1 MCIFQE
7 QVVQGTACSQE
18 KLYILEEIMTKVL
31 KRAVLGGGILVGM
44 VVLWGCAST
53 GGVESGKP
61 APSSGYS
68 ILGKET
74 TVVDWDGRTL
84 GAEATPE
91 WLASAN
97 RGDFSAFIQI
107 HKNTGQVK
115 KEHSVF
121 KRSTG
126 TGADLRAA
134 TMRADMAYA
143 RNVARELQQ
152 SVNVFA
158 AEQARAGN
166 IDDTTRQAI
175 EEVTQTQSN
184 AEITGH
190 AKVVDYWQQVIE
202 VDPLTGNK
210 SSRYIVYQI
219 YEIEPDTWTKTTA
232 KYVKEVL
239 GGVPDEL
246 TPEQDFVKDLVGQMM
261 DDARFPT
268 VLSQQEALQKAEAAK
283 RMADVQAEL
292 APAQQKAAAE
302 QELAKI
308 MQEGKTERTQIVAD
322 ARTEQVQAQ
331 ADATKT
337 AYLSGNPVYTSAAT
351 VTAADQEWVEAE
363 ALAAAIL
370 FG

>member
-1 MCIFQE
+1 MTILLKKAIFFG
-7 QVVQGTACSQE
+7 VA
-18 KLYILEEIMTKVL
+18 L
-31 KRAVLGGGILVGM
+31 AGIA
-44 VVLWGCAST
+44 VLWGCVST
-53 GGVESGKP
+53 GSVESGKP

-84 GAEATPE
+84 GAEATPA
-91 WLASAN
+91 WLAPAN
-97 RGDFSAFIQI
+97 RGDFSAFIQAYS
-107 HKNTGQVK
+107 KPEN
-115 KEHSVF
+115 SVF

-126 TGADLRAA
+126 TGADVRAA

-152 SVNVFA
+152 SINVFA

-166 IDDTTRQAI
+166 IGDATRQAI
-175 EEVTQTQSN
+175 EEVTKTQSN

-219 YEIEPDTWTKTTA
+219 YEIDPNTWAQTTA

-239 GGVPDEL
+239 NGVPDEL

-292 APAQQKAAAE
+292 APAQQKAAAD

-322 ARTEQVQAQ
+322 ARAEQVQAQ

-337 AYLSGNPVYTSAAT
+337 AYLSGNPVYANAAT

>member
-1 MCIFQE
+1 M
-7 QVVQGTACSQE
+7 T
-18 KLYILEEIMTKVL
+18 ILL
-31 KRAVLGGGILVGM
+31 KKATFFGVALAGIA
-44 VVLWGCAST
+44 VLWGCVST
-53 GGVESGKP
+53 GSVESGKP
-61 APSSGYS
+61 DPSSGYS

-84 GAEATPE
+84 GAEATPA
-91 WLASAN
+91 WLAPAN
-97 RGDFSAFIQI
+97 RGDFSAFIQAYS
-107 HKNTGQVK
+107 KPEN
-115 KEHSVF
+115 SVF

-126 TGADLRAA
+126 TGADVRAA

-152 SVNVFA
+152 SINVFA

-184 AEITGH
+184 VEITGH
-190 AKVVDYWQQVIE
+190 AKVVEYWQQVIE
-202 VDPLTGNK
+202 VDPLTENK

-292 APAQQKAAAE
+292 ASAQQKAAAE

>member
-1 MCIFQE
+1 M
-7 QVVQGTACSQE
+7 T
-18 KLYILEEIMTKVL
+18 ILL
-31 KRAVLGGGILVGM
+31 KKDTFFGVALAGIA
-44 VVLWGCAST
+44 VLWGCVST
-53 GGVESGKP
+53 GSVESGKP
-61 APSSGYS
+61 DPSSGYS

-84 GAEATPE
+84 GAAATPE

-97 RGDFSAFIQI
+97 RGDFSAFIKI

-184 AEITGH
+184 VEITGH
-190 AKVVDYWQQVIE
+190 AKVVEYWQQVIE
-202 VDPLTGNK
+202 VDPLTENK

-268 VLSQQEALQKAEAAK
+268 VLSQQAALQKAEAAK
-283 RMADVQAEL
+283 RMADVQVEL

-337 AYLSGNPVYTSAAT
+337 AYLSGNPVYANAAT

>member
-1 MCIFQE
+1 MIKVMKKASL
-7 QVVQGTACSQE
+7 VVTASAG
-18 KLYILEEIMTKVL
+18 LM
-31 KRAVLGGGILVGM
+31 M
-44 VVLWGCAST
+44 LWGCAST
-53 GGVESGKP
+53 GAIDGQDGKL
-61 APSSGYS
+61 ASTSGYS

-84 GAEATPE
+84 GAEASPA
-91 WLASAN
+91 WLAAAN
-97 RGDFSAFIQI
+97 RGDFSAFIQAY
-107 HKNTGQVK
+107 NK
-115 KEHSVF
+115 KENSVF

-126 TGADLRAA
+126 TGADVRAA

-152 SVNVFA
+152 SINVFA

-166 IDDTTRQAI
+166 IGDTTRQAI
-175 EEVTQTQSN
+175 EEVTKTQSN

-190 AKVVDYWQQVIE
+190 QKVVEYWQQVIE
-202 VDPLTGNK
+202 LDPLTETK
-210 SSRYIVYQI
+210 TSRYIVYQI
-219 YEIEPDTWTKTTA
+219 YEIDPSIWAQTTA

-239 GGVPDEL
+239 NGVPDEL

-268 VLSQQEALQKAEAAK
+268 VLSQQEAVQKAEAAK

-308 MQEGKTERTQIVAD
+308 MQDGKTQRTQIVAD

-337 AYLSGNPVYTSAAT
+337 AYLSGSPVYASAAT
-351 VTAADQEWVEAE
+351 VTAADQEWADAE
-363 ALAAAIL
+363 ALAASIL